1 MRSFL
6 SRPIQPLMERCLDA
20 YAGRM
25 LFPDENG
32 VTFDFRS
39 PAGEPALL
47 GPDSLSWCIF
57 KNPLCLFIGG
67 VAAVILE
74 LAEPA
79 VRTGVWE
86 HSSFR
91 TAPVRR
97 LQRTGM
103 AAMVTVY
110 GPRSTAEKMIAAVVR
125 RHDTVAG
132 TTPAGEYYNAND
144 TALLNWVQATAT
156 FGFAEAYSR
165 YVSPLSDAEISCL
178 FAEGREAA
186 NLYGAVTTP
195 RSKVEWDELLASMRS
210 RLEPSPIIQEFLEI
224 MKTAP
229 IAPRPMRPLQKMMVR
244 AAVAVVPAWVR
255 ERIGLGADQELRRGE
270 AALLRWAGRI
280 ADRIAL
286 PSAPPAQACVRL
298 GLPPDYLYRHRP
310 KHVEYS

>member
-6 SRPIQPLMERCLDA
+6 SEPIRPLLGRCLDA
-20 YAGRM
+20 FAGRM
-25 LFPDENG
+25 MFPDEDG
-32 VTFDFRS
+32 LTFDFS
-39 PAGEPALL
+39 KPAGEPALVSH
-47 GPDSLSWCIF
+47 DSLSWCVF
-57 KNPLCLFIGG
+57 KNPLSLFIGG

-110 GPRSTAEKMIAAVVR
+110 GPRSAAEKMIAAVVR
-125 RHDTVAG
+125 RHGTIAG
-132 TTPAGEYYNAND
+132 TTPSGEYYTAND
-144 TALLNWVQATAT
+144 TALLNWVQATAA
-156 FGFAEAYSR
+156 FGFTEAYSH
-165 YVSPLSDAEISCL
+165 YVSPLSDTEISRL

-186 NLYGAVTTP
+186 TLYGAVTAP
-195 RSKVEWDELLASMRS
+195 RSKAEWDELLATMRG
-210 RLEPSPIIQEFLEI
+210 RLEPSPIIHEFLGI

-229 IAPRPMRPLQKMMVR
+229 IVPRALRPLQEMAVR
-244 AAVAVVPAWVR
+244 AAVVLVPAWVR
-255 ERIGLGADQELRRGE
+255 ERIGLGRDQELRPGE
-270 AALLRWAGRI
+270 AALLRSAGRI

-286 PSAPPAQACVRL
+286 PSAPPSQACFRL
-298 GLPPDYLYRHRP
+298 GLPSDYLYRHRRR
-310 KHVEYS
+310 HVR